1 MGIFHEKYEALGN
14 APCYVIHV
22 IHVMKGSVC
31 ESAME
36 DPGSFIL
43 IKTP

>member
-1 MGIFHEKYEALGN
+1 MGIFHGKYEALGN
-14 APCYVIHV
+14 VPCYV
-22 IHVMKGSVC
+22 IHVMKGSAC

-43 IKTP
+43 TKTP